1 MTNAQRV
8 IFNDPK
14 LTAAEKNAAL
24 FKLTTAF
31 RPGHSHN
38 FTPIRP
44 TPSKPV
50 STAGS
55 RFATA

>member
-1 MTNAQRV
+1 MNA
-8 IFNDPK
+8 NLLK
-14 LTAAEKNAAL
+14 LSPAERAA
-24 FKLTTAF
+24 KLLAF
-31 RPGHSHN
+31 RPGTHN

>member
-1 MTNAQRV
+1 MNHAQRG

-31 RPGHSHN
+31 HPLSHN
-38 FTPIRP
+38 FTINRN
-44 TPSKPV
+44 PSKPIP
-50 STAGS
+50 
-55 RFATA
+55 RATGAMRSA

>member
-1 MTNAQRV
+1 MTHAQRV

-31 RPGHSHN
+31 HPLSHN
-38 FTPIRP
+38 FTINRN
-44 TPSKPV
+44 PSKPV
-50 STAGS
+50 HVASS
-55 RFATA
+55 RFASV